1 MLKNWWVGLNF
12 NGSHS
17 FVLTAKLRALKAVLK
32 SWNKDVFGIIEARK
46 GAMLNQVAFWD
57 EKERVTTL
65 SMEEVEAR
73 NEARKDYKKWVLR
86 EEIAWRQKSR
96 EVWLKE
102 GDINTSFFP

>member
-1 MLKNWWVGLNF
+1 MGLNF

-57 EKERVTTL
+57 KRRGLQHCPWKRLKLEMRQGRIIKSGFLGRKL
-65 SMEEVEAR
+65 RGGR
-73 NEARKDYKKWVLR
+73 NQGKC
-86 EEIAWRQKSR
+86 
-96 EVWLKE
+96 
-102 GDINTSFFP
+102 G